1 MTYCK
6 FTLTVLLS
14 LFFIHGFSQDTL
26 RITISE
32 ADKLFVEKNLL
43 LAASKLGVDA
53 QKAME
58 IQARLYPNP
67 EFSIGINT
75 YDSDNKKAF
84 YAGKNGEKTFDF
96 QQLILL
102 GGKRKNQIRL
112 AAENSRQSGYELE
125 NLLRNL
131 KYELHQNLYSLHF
144 DLRSLN
150 KYNIQLAQLDTIIN
164 AYEVQVRKGN
174 IPLKE
179 VVRLKSVYI
188 RLNNGKTEILQ
199 SIWQSQKDLQ
209 ILLHTNLDIFPVMDA
224 DDKVKGFEQ
233 LVTLDSL
240 QILALQNRQDLKISG
255 VNQTIADLNYKYQE
269 SLAVPDLTVGT
280 SYDQLGGAFN
290 HQFLLTVGI
299 PLPLWNRNQGNIKSA
314 RIQQKAA
321 AANIQLQQNIIE
333 SEVKQAWSNMYRSM
347 QEYREINQVYNADFG
362 EIFNGMQTNF
372 LKRNISI
379 VEFVDFFES
388 YNETIAELYR
398 VRKQLMIAAENI
410 NYTVAYPIYN

>member
-6 FTLTVLLS
+6 FVLTVLLS

-26 RITISE
+26 RITINE

-43 LAASKLGVDA
+43 MAASKLGVDA

-67 EFSIGINT
+67 EFSIGINS

-112 AAENSRQSGYELE
+112 AAENSRQSGYQLE

-150 KYNIQLAQLDTIIN
+150 KYDIQLAQLDTIIN
-164 AYEVQVRKGN
+164 AYEVQAKKGN

-209 ILLHTNLDIFPVMDA
+209 ILLHTNLDIFPVIDA
-224 DDKVKGFEQ
+224 DKVKRFEQ
-233 LVTLDSL
+233 LVALDSL
-240 QILALQNRQDLKISG
+240 QIVALQNRQDLKLSG
-255 VNQTIADLNYKYQE
+255 VDQTIADLNYKYQR

-299 PLPLWNRNQGNIKSA
+299 PLPLWNRNQGNIKA
-314 RIQQKAA
+314 AQIQQKAA
-321 AANIQLQQNIIE
+321 AVNIRLQQNIIE
-333 SEVKQAWSNMYRSM
+333 SEVKQAWSNMYRSI

-398 VRKQLMIAAENI
+398 IRKQLMISAENI